1 MKSRALPG
9 PFQLIRKRF
18 LNPDTL
24 FFTLLVKCSKIHIL
38 SRNSFRKDG
47 SILMEEKLKEYAQLL
62 VRVGLN
68 VQKGQRLVISS
79 PVECAYFA
87 RMCAEEA
94 YAIGC
99 KEVVMNWHD
108 DALAR
113 MKYLHAG
120 EEIFDNVPLWRRHF
134 FNDHALEGAAYLA
147 ISASDPENLKGVD
160 PRRIVRAQQASGK
173 ALKDLDRVQM
183 CGGFPWCIA
192 SIPIPSWA
200 GTVFPGVG
208 EDQAMEK
215 LWDAILSAVRIS
227 GDGKAVE
234 KWQAHLATL
243 HERVDKLN
251 ALNFK
256 FLRYT
261 NSLGTDLTV
270 ELPEGHIWEAGN
282 DVTLSGQEYIANIPT
297 EEIFTSPLRTGV
309 NGVVYSAMP
318 LVNDGTIIDKF
329 HFVVKDGR
337 IVEARAEK
345 GEEALKAA
353 ISVDEGASYF
363 GEVAL
368 VPYDSPISNQKILFY
383 NTLFDENAACH
394 IAFGEAYPCLKGGQQ
409 MSKDELKA
417 RGLNDSITH
426 VDFMVGTPDLSIV
439 GTTHDGREIPV
450 FVNGNFAPD
459 I

>member
-1 MKSRALPG
+1 
-9 PFQLIRKRF
+9 
-18 LNPDTL
+18 
-24 FFTLLVKCSKIHIL
+24 
-38 SRNSFRKDG
+38 
-47 SILMEEKLKEYAQLL
+47 MEEKLREYARLL

-68 VQKGQRLVISS
+68 VRKGQNLVISA
-79 PVECAYFA
+79 PVECADFA
-87 RMCAEEA
+87 RLCAAEA
-94 YAIGC
+94 YDAGC
-99 KEVVMNWHD
+99 REVIMNWHD
-108 DALAR
+108 DALTR
-113 MKYLHAG
+113 MKYLRADDA
-120 EEIFDNVPLWRRHF
+120 IFDEVALWRRHF
-134 FNDHALEGAAYLA
+134 FNDYALEGTAYLA

-160 PRRIVRAQQASGK
+160 PRRLVRSQQASGK
-173 ALKDLDRVQM
+173 ALKDFDRLQM

-200 GTVFPGVG
+200 KRVFPGVS
-208 EDQAMEK
+208 EEEAMEK
-215 LWDAILSAVRIS
+215 LWDAIFASVRIS

-234 KWQAHLATL
+234 KWHAHLDTL
-243 HERVDKLN
+243 HERLEKMN

-256 FLRYT
+256 SLHYT

-270 ELPEGHIWEAGN
+270 ELPEGHIWEAGD
-282 DVTLSGQEYIANIPT
+282 DVTLAGRSYIANIPT
-297 EEIFTSPLRTGV
+297 EELFTSPLKTGV
-309 NGVVYSAMP
+309 NGVVYSALP
-318 LVNDGTIIDKF
+318 LAHDGNIIDKF
-329 HFVVKDGR
+329 HFVIKEGK
-337 IVEARAEK
+337 IVEAHAEQ
-345 GEEALKAA
+345 GEETLKAA

-409 MSKDELKA
+409 MTKDELKA

-450 FVNGNFAPD
+450 FINGNFAPE

>member
-1 MKSRALPG
+1 
-9 PFQLIRKRF
+9 
-18 LNPDTL
+18 
-24 FFTLLVKCSKIHIL
+24 
-38 SRNSFRKDG
+38 
-47 SILMEEKLKEYAQLL
+47 MEQKLKEYAQLL

-79 PVECAYFA
+79 PVECAFFA

-94 YAIGC
+94 YAAGC

-113 MKYLHAG
+113 MKYLHADD
-120 EEIFDNVPLWRRHF
+120 EVFDSVPLWRRHF
-134 FNDHALEGAAYLA
+134 FNDHALEGTAYLA

-160 PRRIVRAQQASGK
+160 TDRLIRAQRASGK
-173 ALKDLDRVQM
+173 ALKDFDRLQM
-183 CGGFPWCIA
+183 SGGFPWCIA

-200 GTVFPGVG
+200 NTVFPDDADAVN
-208 EDQAMEK
+208 K
-215 LWDAILSAVRIS
+215 LWDAIFRAVRIS
-227 GDGKAVE
+227 GDGTAVE
-234 KWQAHLATL
+234 KWQEHLAL
-243 HERVDKLN
+243 LRERLEKLN

-256 FLRYT
+256 SLHYT

-270 ELPEGHIWEAGN
+270 ELPEGHVWEAGN
-282 DVTLSGQEYIANIPT
+282 DRTLSGQDFIANIPT
-297 EEIFTSPLRTGV
+297 EEIFTAPLKTGV
-309 NGVVYSAMP
+309 NGVVYSSVP
-318 LVNDGTIIDKF
+318 LVHDGSIIDGF

-337 IVEARAEK
+337 IVEAHAEK
-345 GEEALKAA
+345 GEEVLRGA

-394 IAFGEAYPCLKGGQQ
+394 IAFGEAYPCIEGGQK
-409 MSKDELKA
+409 MTKEELKA
-417 RGLNDSITH
+417 HGLNDSITH
-426 VDFMVGTPDLSIV
+426 VDFMIGTADLKIV
-439 GTTHDGREIPV
+439 GLTADGQEVDI
-450 FVNGNFAPD
+450 FVDGNFA